1 MAGLDT
7 RGLADG
13 FMKGF
18 SFVDG
23 YYDKEQQKERQ
34 AQLDEEQRQYRAQQ
48 QGNWEKSFGL
58 QEQRAQ
64 TQDQQWQQSFDLQQ
78 QRFGAD
84 QQHQSWQRGRT
95 EREDARAAAEAQRKR
110 DLQDIQ
116 IELGRLAEGFEPTE
130 RGIELFSNP
139 KYQQYNPLRIA
150 SPDMGEALSYAEQV
164 IDPNSPAD
172 TNSPEGRK
180 HLNYVLM
187 PDLNTGRNG
196 EGLKG
201 GVRQFAALYPGQTE
215 GTVAVEVEMEDGRM
229 APVTEKRGT
238 ADDGD
243 DTILEE
249 PVEKLVNQ
257 VQGYKT
263 LRQALTTP
271 QAQQGVAKLRQALGL
286 SSEDAPELQTIYDAD
301 GNEMKVQWDR
311 NSGRWVPVGG
321 ARKGGNFGKREEAQA
336 KAIGKEMELL
346 VEQGALD
353 PKAPAE
359 VRNRYQKLKAMQDR
373 ILGLSDT
380 GATNNPLLAAIQSGQ
395 LKLNDPDAPSSE
407 PAAEQGAQSAEP
419 PAPFD
424 PKTTLGLVNM
434 PQEDWQERNRRY
446 EEMKP
451 AIKLI
456 RQKLDAG
463 WAPEPDELERLRPY
477 LKESEVR
484 LAEKRIQENKS
495 LR

>member
-34 AQLDEEQRQYRAQQ
+34 AQLDQEQRDYRAQQ
-48 QGNWEKSFGL
+48 QANWDRNFGL
-58 QEQRAQ
+58 QEQRAE
-64 TQDQQWQQSFDLQQ
+64 TQDKQWQQSFGLQQ

-84 QQHQSWQRGRT
+84 QQHQSWQRGRANKQ
-95 EREDARAAAEAQRKR
+95 DALDAADRQRTQ

-116 IELGRLAEGFEPTE
+116 IELARLAQGFEPTE
-130 RGIELFSNP
+130 RGIELFSSP

-215 GTVAVEVEMEDGRM
+215 GTVAVEVEMEDGRL

-238 ADDGD
+238 AEDGD
-243 DTILEE
+243 DAVLEE

-257 VQGYKT
+257 VQGLKT
-263 LRQALTTP
+263 LRQALTSP
-271 QAQQGVAKLRQALGL
+271 QGQQGVARLRQALGL
-286 SSEDAPELQTIYDAD
+286 SSAGEAQELQTIYDAD

-311 NSGRWVPVGG
+311 TSGRWVPVGG
-321 ARKGGNFGKREEAQA
+321 SKQKQVKHEAIKNFDGTVTAFVDPYSREVFPANSGASEADQELLMQQAGEYADKQISDRAGWTSTDKTDFAQFGGDRTIAREYYMRQYLQMMQGGQQAPVPNPIRELEADFGKR
-336 KAIGKEMELL
+336 
-346 VEQGALD
+346 
-353 PKAPAE
+353 
-359 VRNRYQKLKAMQDR
+359 
-373 ILGLSDT
+373 
-380 GATNNPLLAAIQSGQ
+380 
-395 LKLNDPDAPSSE
+395 
-407 PAAEQGAQSAEP
+407 
-419 PAPFD
+419 
-424 PKTTLGLVNM
+424 
-434 PQEDWQERNRRY
+434 
-446 EEMKP
+446 
-451 AIKLI
+451 
-456 RQKLDAG
+456 
-463 WAPEPDELERLRPY
+463 
-477 LKESEVR
+477 
-484 LAEKRIQENKS
+484 
-495 LR
+495 